1 MGIIGF
7 GDFVW
12 NCRLDDYF
20 TKVIGYNKKTCK
32 RKFVNRCK
40 KVNWSKMEEVNKLDW
55 FELSDYLKKND
66 ELFSKLYELE
76 YNKSIYF

>member
-12 NCRLDDYF
+12 NCRLDDYL
-20 TKVIGYNKKTCK
+20 KIVIGCIKKTCK

-40 KVNWSKMEEVNKLDW
+40 KVNWSKMEEVNKLEW
-55 FELSDYLKKND
+55 FELDDYLKKND

>member
-12 NCRLDDYF
+12 NCRLEDYF

-40 KVNWSKMEEVNKLDW
+40 KVNWSKMENE
-55 FELSDYLKKND
+55 
-66 ELFSKLYELE
+66 
-76 YNKSIYF
+76 